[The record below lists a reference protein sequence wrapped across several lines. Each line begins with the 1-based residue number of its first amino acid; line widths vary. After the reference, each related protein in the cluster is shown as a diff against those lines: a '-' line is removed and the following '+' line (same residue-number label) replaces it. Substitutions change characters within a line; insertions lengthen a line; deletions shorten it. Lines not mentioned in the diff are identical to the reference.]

1 VELRAGVVPGGA
13 EQGVGPLSAV
23 ASPRRQ
29 PAPGRFAGILRET
42 EELPDAPYRG
52 ISSYRL
58 LDSGLLFARDE
69 QIERLVQLIL
79 VYRAALVF
87 GESGVGKTSMLNAG
101 FVPEAL
107 RLGYLPERVRLRC
120 GTDAPILIEHIG
132 LETSASGATL
142 PSNFGL
148 ERTGARSVAFTLE
161 DFRARLRALKPEHGA
176 LLVFDQF
183 EELVTLFE
191 DAPAPDALQDA
202 LALQA
207 SLFDLIVEALTSPRI
222 AAKFVFSMRQDYL
235 GRMARL
241 LGRVPDLRERFVH
254 IEPLKGEDLAA
265 IVRGPIEKYPHA
277 YQERMPQAAQ
287 DQVIRQFTSRVGAGP
302 VNLSEVQIVAR
313 RVWDHPAD
321 RERLAQEGI
330 GAVID
335 AYFSEEFTRSTPEEQ
350 ADIRALMSCMVT
362 SGGTRNWV
370 SADDLLGRVAQDTG
384 APRARLEGLM
394 RHLDREGR
402 RLVTSEERQNVV
414 YYTILSEFLVPRIR
428 RWQEEQRIALERA
441 RQRRRVRNLSLV
453 GLVVAVI
460 VAGALFSL
468 NHEREIRARVERQQ
482 ARADSLSSLLA
493 GSDSLISRARAES
506 QRAESIVTSLGRAS
520 DSLARA
526 ASQGTARERQL
537 AEQLT
542 KTQAELRRVIQL
554 TDSSRNSSSSASTAL
569 ARENQLLRGQLNDA
583 AEIGAQLRREAEQM
597 RSQDGKRAAYLGHL
611 GEQLEAL
618 SPRASRKAA
627 Y

>member
-1 VELRAGVVPGGA
+1 
-13 EQGVGPLSAV
+13 
-23 ASPRRQ
+23 
-29 PAPGRFAGILRET
+29 
-42 EELPDAPYRG
+42 
-52 ISSYRL
+52 
-58 LDSGLLFARDE
+58 
-69 QIERLVQLIL
+69 
-79 VYRAALVF
+79 
-87 GESGVGKTSMLNAG
+87 
-101 FVPEAL
+101 
-107 RLGYLPERVRLRC
+107 
-120 GTDAPILIEHIG
+120 
-132 LETSASGATL
+132 
-142 PSNFGL
+142 
-148 ERTGARSVAFTLE
+148 
-161 DFRARLRALKPEHGA
+161 
-176 LLVFDQF
+176 
-183 EELVTLFE
+183 
-191 DAPAPDALQDA
+191 
-202 LALQA
+202 
-207 SLFDLIVEALTSPRI
+207 
-222 AAKFVFSMRQDYL
+222 
-235 GRMARL
+235 
-241 LGRVPDLRERFVH
+241 
-254 IEPLKGEDLAA
+254 
-265 IVRGPIEKYPHA
+265 
-277 YQERMPQAAQ
+277 
-287 DQVIRQFTSRVGAGP
+287 
-302 VNLSEVQIVAR
+302 
-313 RVWDHPAD
+313 
-321 RERLAQEGI
+321 
-330 GAVID
+330 
-335 AYFSEEFTRSTPEEQ
+335 
-350 ADIRALMSCMVT
+350 
-362 SGGTRNWV
+362 
-370 SADDLLGRVAQDTG
+370 
-384 APRARLEGLM
+384 M